1 MPPTSPLSLETTSA
15 SLGWPEPSQIVDP
28 PGAAASLFAK
38 QVRDKIGQPLKRQSN
53 KTDFRLGVLM
63 EDPHAQTSQPPLAI
77 VAEAT
82 SDIDPL
88 LLRELHRLAW
98 NFSHVPTVITVE
110 PDLLRAWT
118 CCEAPDPS
126 REIED
131 YLVESLSADH
141 FDTLPTASS
150 ATPDPQSLHWV
161 NLVSGS
167 FFEDRETRFARNGRA
182 DRLLMANLR
191 FMRSELTRK
200 GPIDDD
206 ICHDLIA
213 RVIFVQ
219 FLFDRKDADGRA
231 ALNQDMLERLHS
243 DGVLSR
249 AYSSFA
255 EILLSHEDTYRL
267 FAWLNSKFNGDL
279 FPGSD
284 DSDPVHNG
292 GWSRELD
299 VVTLD
304 HLALLS
310 AFIRGEVTMP
320 DDQLCLWPQ
329 YAFDV
334 IPLEF
339 ISTIYETFVGD
350 AAASDGVYYTPP
362 YLVDVVLDQVLP
374 WNDTRWD
381 ISVLDPA
388 CGSGVFLVKSF
399 QRLVYRWKLA
409 HPTQSLRATVLRSLL
424 ERNIFGVD
432 KDPHAVRVTSFSLY
446 LAMCDEIEPRH
457 YWTQVKFPSMRQRR
471 LICSDFFVDGVPG
484 FDASSDARSYD
495 LVVGN
500 APFGANV
507 ITNDARRWANSEARR
522 WTIPNKDIGGLFLA
536 KASELARDNGVVAMI
551 QSANTI
557 LFNIGSAAATF
568 RKQLFTTYRVDAVFN
583 LSALRYRVFK
593 GSKSKPSTV
602 APVCIV
608 YMRPEEPRPDDEI
621 LFVSPKFVRPLVDD
635 FTIVIE
641 PGDRRS
647 LTVQRA
653 IEDPHVWSELM
664 WATPRDLE
672 LIRRLRTYPTLRQL
686 ESNGNA
692 NSRVGIVYGDR
703 KRVSTQY
710 EGRRLFE
717 APAFPED
724 DLIRLDAEGLRTIRE
739 IEVHSRESTSTHAFN
754 YPQLILKLSW
764 TKRTG
769 RFQARVPYSSDRAGV
784 MCNQSYVS
792 VHADESALCAAA
804 VAFNSK
810 IAVYLS
816 FLTSGRFAAYRPK
829 LAAREVLDV
838 PLSLPGPTFTT
849 PIRTYSDIDSMA
861 FELFDL
867 KDSERVLVEDAIDYT
882 LSDFREGDQSLGRE
896 PTAKSAGERK
906 NDSHLRSYCEYF
918 VRVLKA
924 GFGDDRSISANIF
937 RSDVSQVSGR
947 APYRLVSFVLGGT
960 RSEDITFNDLDRSAL
975 FRILHRVWNAQSH
988 GPTMVHRRVMRAY
1001 EVTNG
1006 LPTILIM
1013 KPDQKR
1019 FWTRSM
1025 GLQDGDDV
1033 ALDLFMWQRDSGEG
1047 DGPTVH

>member
-1 MPPTSPLSLETTSA
+1 MPPTSPLSLDATSA
-15 SLGWPEPSQIVDP
+15 SLGWPDPSQIIDP

-38 QVRDKIGQPLKRQSN
+38 QVRDKIGQPLKRQS
-53 KTDFRLGVLM
+53 KETDFRFGVLM
-63 EDPHAQTSQPPLAI
+63 EDPHVQTSEPPLAI
-77 VAEAT
+77 VVEAT
-82 SDIDPL
+82 SGIDPL

-131 YLVESLSADH
+131 YLVESISADH
-141 FDTLPTASS
+141 FDALPTALS
-150 ATPDPQSLHWV
+150 ATHDPQTLHWV

-167 FFEDRETRFARNGRA
+167 FFENHQTRFERNGRA
-182 DRLLMANLR
+182 DRLLMENLR
-191 FMRSELTRK
+191 YMRSELTRK
-200 GPIDDD
+200 GLTDDD

-219 FLFDRKDADGRA
+219 FLFDRKDTDGRA
-231 ALNQDMLERLHS
+231 ALNQDMLGRLHS

-267 FAWLNSKFNGDL
+267 FEWLNSKFNGDL

-284 DSDPVHNG
+284 DSDPAHNG

-299 VVTLD
+299 VVTPD
-304 HLALLS
+304 QLALLTE
-310 AFIRGEVTMP
+310 FISGEVRMP
-320 DDQLCLWPQ
+320 DNQLCLWPQ

-339 ISTIYETFVGD
+339 ISTIYETFVGE
-350 AAASDGVYYTPP
+350 AAASEGVYYTPP

-381 ISVLDPA
+381 IRVLDPA

-399 QRLVYRWKLA
+399 QRLVHRWKLA
-409 HPTQSLRATVLRSLL
+409 HPAQSLRAPVLRRLL

-432 KDPHAVRVTSFSLY
+432 KDPHAVRVASFSLY

-457 YWTQVKFPSMRQRR
+457 YWTQVVFPSMRQKR

-507 ITNDARRWANSEARR
+507 ITNEAQRWAESEEHR

-536 KASELARDNGVVAMI
+536 KAGELAKDNGVVAMI

-557 LFNIGSAAATF
+557 LFNISSAAATF
-568 RKQLFTTYRVDAVFN
+568 REQLFKTYRVEAIFN

-593 GSKSKPSTV
+593 GSKSKSSTV

-608 YMRPEEPRPDDEI
+608 YIRPEKPRSDDEI
-621 LFVSPKFVRPLVDD
+621 LFISPKFVRPLVDD

-653 IEDPHVWSELM
+653 IEDPHVWPELM
-664 WATPRDLE
+664 WAHPRDLE

-686 ESNGNA
+686 EANGQA

-703 KRVSTQY
+703 KRASMQY

-724 DLIRLDAEGLRTIRE
+724 DLIRLDAEGLRTIGE
-739 IEVHSRESTSTHAFN
+739 IKVHSRESRSTQAFN
-754 YPQLILKLSW
+754 YPQLILKRSW

-769 RFQARVPYSSDRAGV
+769 RFQARVPYTSDRAGV

-792 VHADESALCAAA
+792 VHADESALCSAA

-810 IAVYLS
+810 IAVYLYL
-816 FLTSGRFAAYRPK
+816 LTSGRFAAYRPK
-829 LAAREVLDV
+829 LAAPEVLDV
-838 PLSLPGPTFTT
+838 PLSLHGPTLTM
-849 PIRTYSDIDSMA
+849 PVRTYSDIDSMA
-861 FELFDL
+861 FDLFDL

-882 LSDFREGDQSLGRE
+882 LSDYLEGERSRGRE
-896 PTAKSAGERK
+896 PTAKTLGERK
-906 NDSHLRSYCEYF
+906 NDPHLRAYCEYF

-924 GFGDDRSISANIF
+924 GFGDDRPISATIF

-947 APYRLVSFVLGGT
+947 VPYRLVRFVLGGT
-960 RSEDITFNDLDRSAL
+960 PSEDVTFNDLDRSAL
-975 FRILHRVWNAQSH
+975 FRILHRVWNAQPD
-988 GPTMVHRRVMRAY
+988 GPRVVHRRVMRAY
-1001 EVTNG
+1001 EITNG
-1006 LPTILIM
+1006 LPTILMM

-1033 ALDLFMWQRDSGEG
+1033 ALDLFMWQRDIGEG
-1047 DGPTVH
+1047 NGQVVN